1 MSANRSA
8 LGIAALWATF
18 CVVLLACGWLS
29 AGASGSTDVHPAG
42 GHSSALL
49 DAVSARQASAPSA
62 PSAPAELPAAEPSLT
77 VESGPDPEPG
87 HHAALPRLRRAP
99 WVAVVPLWSS
109 DALRWQRLEPSLRL
123 NPGHAPPYA

>member
-8 LGIAALWATF
+8 LGIAGLWATF

-29 AGASGSTDVHPAG
+29 VGATGSSTFNPAAGYSPAS
-42 GHSSALL
+42 L
-49 DAVSARQASAPSA
+49 DAVSARQASAPST
-62 PSAPAELPAAEPSLT
+62 PVPELPAAEPSLT
-77 VESGPDPEPG
+77 AETGPDPEAS
-87 HHAALPRLRRAP
+87 HAAVLPRLRRAP
-99 WVAVVPLWSS
+99 WVAVVPLWRS